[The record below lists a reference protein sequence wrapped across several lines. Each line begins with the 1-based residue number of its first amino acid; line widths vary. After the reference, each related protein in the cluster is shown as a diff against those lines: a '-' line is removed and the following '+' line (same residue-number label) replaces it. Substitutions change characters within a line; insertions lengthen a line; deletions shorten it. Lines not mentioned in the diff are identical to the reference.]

1 MGLPNSPL
9 DAMRE
14 TVCPLK
20 TEKENFLDNV
30 QLYQK
35 SAQFL
40 SLGAAI
46 FMIIMRQKDHN
57 RGFDDASCQK
67 VIENLEKSRY
77 LSGMLIQSFYHF
89 ECFYSG
95 VDVLIYRVIC
105 KFFESQFEKQLEY
118 EKKKKEHITRV
129 KIEDTQEDLIK
140 KMLKKKLNK
149 TSLTP
154 ITKESKINIKRLTEN
169 DTLGRRDIYANK
181 QIRLRGQFG
190 RLVDKSEHFEGFST
204 K

>member
-57 RGFDDASCQK
+57 RGFDDASCRK

-77 LSGMLIQSFYHF
+77 LSGMLIQSFYH
-89 ECFYSG
+89 
-95 VDVLIYRVIC
+95 
-105 KFFESQFEKQLEY
+105 FESQFEKQLEY